1 VPQLDVLDKE
11 EFSAEEK
18 EDALAAYEE
27 RRDEFDL
34 EVEDVPADQV
44 RYALLRCSTWWSK
57 KVSHY
62 QMIKKSY

>member
-1 VPQLDVLDKE
+1 MPQLDVLDKE

-44 RYALLRCSTWWSK
+44 RYALLRCSIGYAGLAEWLT
-57 KVSHY
+57 VNNNN
-62 QMIKKSY
+62 